1 MRNYL
6 SRRND
11 DFGFNFFDDVM
22 NDFFKPVFFS
32 DAHRG
37 MRTDVKEK
45 DGNLELLIDMPGY
58 DKKDINLSLE
68 NGYITVSAKR
78 EESEEDKDNF
88 MRRERSFSCSRS
100 YYVGDAVTEEDV
112 KAKYENGTLSLV
124 VPKKEKRIEQK
135 KNIEIE

>member
-22 NDFFKPVFFS
+22 SDFFKPVFFS
-32 DAHRG
+32 DAPRG

-78 EESEEDKDNF
+78 EEKEEDKDNF

-100 YYVGDAVTEEDV
+100 YFVGDGVTEEDV